1 MLYIILIVLGVG
13 IWAWVWA
20 LCRIAGESDQIQWT
34 LLMSRNRQGP
44 NPHPGSLERDSAGDA
59 GACSAAR
66 GREFGSVAR
75 FTAGES

>member
-34 LLMSRNRQGP
+34 LLMSRNGQGS
-44 NPHPGSLERDSAGDA
+44 NPHPGRLERDFMEDVEAYSAVH
-59 GACSAAR
+59 